1 MIPLTPKTLA
11 AIFGILGN
19 VVAVAVFL
27 SPVPTFYRIYKRKSS
42 EGYKSLP
49 YSVALFSAMMLL
61 YYGSLKPNG
70 ILLITINSFGCFI
83 ELLYLTIFVIYSPK
97 VTKRSTLKLLLLFNM
112 GGFSLVLLLTCL
124 LTKGPK
130 RIDVVGWINA
140 AINICVFAAPLS
152 VMKQVIRTRSVE
164 FMPISLTLA
173 LNLNAAMWFF
183 YGFFIKD
190 YYIAGPNIL
199 GFLLGLA
206 QTILYLI
213 YKYCVRK
220 VEQDPTEQEP
230 TKESNVSSVDNVIKD
245 KQQIALQIV

>member
-1 MIPLTPKTLA
+1 MFTAKTLA
-11 AIFGILGN
+11 SIFGILGN
-19 VVAVAVFL
+19 VVAVGVFL

-49 YSVALFSAMMLL
+49 YAVALFSAMMLL

-83 ELLYLTIFVIYSPK
+83 EVIYLTIFVVYSPK
-97 VTKRSTLKLLLLFNM
+97 EKKKTTLKVLLLFNL
-112 GGFSLVLLLTCL
+112 GAFSLVLLLTSL
-124 LTKGPK
+124 LTKGSK

-152 VMKQVIRTRSVE
+152 VMRQVIRTKSVE
-164 FMPISLTLA
+164 FVPISLTLA
-173 LNLNAAMWFF
+173 LNLNATMWFF
-183 YGFFIKD
+183 YGFFNKD

-199 GFLLGLA
+199 GFLLGMA
-206 QTILYLI
+206 QIILYII

-220 VEQDPTEQEP
+220 VEQDSTEQEP
-230 TKESNVSSVDNVIKD
+230 TKDSKLDSADDIIKD
-245 KQQIALQIV
+245 KQQIQLQIV